1 VFENDRALLDA
12 FRRGERAA
20 LTQVFRAYIDDVA
33 ATVRAG
39 VVVVSESG
47 QRTRVGTG
55 MPEHEVEALIQ
66 ETFARAFMD
75 KARAAYDGLRPYG
88 AYLATIARNLVIDR
102 ERARRRDNIAA
113 VEDLTVFAAD
123 ERTDPGFRLEEQQL
137 GAVVNSVKKRL
148 GEPDLSIFKLRFE
161 ERESCRAIASALG
174 LSEIVV
180 RRRDARL
187 RRTLLR
193 ALQSGGFLEHAQ
205 LSIADRL
212 LRRREGS

>member
-1 VFENDRALLDA
+1 MLESDRALLDA

-20 LTQVFRAYIDDVA
+20 LTQVFRAYVDDVA

-39 VVVVSESG
+39 VIVASESG

-55 MPEHEVEALIQ
+55 LPEHEVEALIQ

-75 KARAAYDGLRPYG
+75 KARASYDGLRPYG

-102 ERARRRDNIAA
+102 ERARRRDNIAP

-137 GAVVNSVKKRL
+137 GAVVHTVKKGL
-148 GEPDLSIFKLRFE
+148 GEPDASIFHLRFE
-161 ERESCRAIASALG
+161 ERQSCRAIAAALG

-193 ALQSGGFLEHAQ
+193 ALQSAGFLEHAQ

-212 LRRREGS
+212 LRRRERS